1 MQAERHNIFFALPNR
16 RNTQR
21 DDMDA
26 VKKIFPKF
34 PQFDKFGQIL
44 IRCRDQSEIHLL
56 GFDRADALDT
66 FFVKNSQNLAL
77 DAKWERIDFIKKQ
90 SAAVSRFYQ
99 THLAGLI
106 CAGKAPLFITFKRI
120 RTADS
125 TSAILFA
132 HAYFILGWQLVK

>member
-106 CAGKAPLFITFKRI
+106 WR
-120 RTADS
+120 R
-125 TSAILFA
+125 
-132 HAYFILGWQLVK
+132 